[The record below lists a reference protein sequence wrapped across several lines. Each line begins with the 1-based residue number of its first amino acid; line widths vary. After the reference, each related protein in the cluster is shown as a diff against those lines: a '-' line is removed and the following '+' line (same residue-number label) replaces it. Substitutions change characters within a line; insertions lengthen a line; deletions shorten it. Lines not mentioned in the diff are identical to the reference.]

1 MNSASEDEDETWTQ
15 DIIEG
20 DTTDDD
26 DCGAGQQ
33 RSIQL
38 PNGQKFECNVVVRA
52 TNLTADNR
60 HVGVACTESGDV
72 IWFDGKTGNALTGN
86 ECNELRAHLCETEEV
101 GHKVTPA
108 AVCKLS
114 DITEPTSTDYL
125 LHNELEYTSCTE
137 LMAYDEQQK
146 SSDEERAT
154 KKPKVAAVQKSA
166 AKKSKETKAKADSKK
181 GKKPAARKKAD
192 GATDPVKTSAP
203 KAALKRKAEPAAA
216 QTTTSAPKA
225 VAKRKA
231 EPAAVQ
237 TTTSASKTE
246 PATTAAKPVAK
257 RKAATSKAASA
268 SKRGKMTWRVEIT
281 GDSADDISHFFA
293 NAAKTFTA

>member
-1 MNSASEDEDETWTQ
+1 MNSASEGEDDTWTQ
-15 DIIEG
+15 DIIDG

-26 DCGAGQQ
+26 DCETGQQ

-52 TNLTADNR
+52 TKLTSDNR

-72 IWFDGKTGNALTGN
+72 IWFDGKTGNALTGS

-114 DITEPTSTDYL
+114 DITEPTSTDYI

-181 GKKPAARKKAD
+181 GKKPAARKKAN
-192 GATDPVKTSAP
+192 GATDPVK
-203 KAALKRKAEPAAA
+203 
-216 QTTTSAPKA
+216 TSAPKA

-257 RKAATSKAASA
+257 RKVVTSKAASA

-281 GDSADDISHFFA
+281 GDNADDISHFFA